1 MNPGK
6 LNRRLVIQ
14 RRTKTRYATGST
26 ISTWADQSTV
36 WAEAVTHKS
45 TETEI
50 IDSDRPQQ
58 TRQFRIRHRSITS
71 EDHRVLYQSQF
82 FNITGIT
89 EEGIK
94 NTLLLDTVATKAIS

>member
-6 LNRRLVIQ
+6 LNRRVVIQ
-14 RRTKTRYATGST
+14 RRTKTRDATGST
-26 ISTWADQSTV
+26 VSTWSDQSTV
-36 WAEAVTHKS
+36 WAEAVMHKS
-45 TETEI
+45 IESEI

-58 TRQFRIRHRSITS
+58 KRQFRIRHRSITS
-71 EDHRVLYQSQF
+71 EDHRILYQSQF

-94 NTLLLDTVATKAIS
+94 NTILLDTVATKAIS